1 MKHSVTIWPSNA
13 TPGYIPKKI
22 TTQIIHAAQCSQLHY
37 LQEPGHGS
45 NLTWQHQKVNSC
57 CTETPLLDIPEGH
70 WWWEN
75 IPVSRTLTI
84 APGYSIYSGEM
95 DRCVNIYPF
104 IGFGQWF
111 GGMFKAFEGKWLE
124 IDDKEICKR
133 EGNGYFLDSKGVI
146 VKSCPNVPALA
157 IPDWLYRISM
167 ALFSIVWNLQYSLY
181 MSVKHGEHS
190 QCHHLCSWSKI
201 LNLCLK

>member
-1 MKHSVTIWPSNA
+1 MEVSYKMKHSVTIWPSNA

-133 EGNGYFLDSKGVI
+133 VMLIVSQNGHKHEDTCVPCECSHTHTHTNIYI
-146 VKSCPNVPALA
+146 VTSA
-157 IPDWLYRISM
+157 
-167 ALFSIVWNLQYSLY
+167 
-181 MSVKHGEHS
+181 E
-190 QCHHLCSWSKI
+190 
-201 LNLCLK
+201 